1 MMMSF
6 HEMINTILFHRK
18 IILTLTVFSTLVVFL
33 YLFLVSPLT
42 YNAPVTILPP
52 SEQEQMGGLSSLI
65 SGGDFSS
72 LLMGSAAQ
80 GNSQLYIEI
89 LKSRSAAEYVVRKH
103 DLIEYFDASNVY
115 EACGK
120 LNKKVDIELSKE
132 GIITLSVNVSTGL
145 LPLVFSDI
153 SSTKKFAADLSNS
166 FVEALD
172 KINREKISY
181 KAKRARE
188 YIEQQLKLTRVS
200 LDSAEFKLMEFQKL
214 NKTISLPEQLQAAI
228 ESSAKLKS
236 EIIKTEVELGLLR
249 PNLREDNPTLIA
261 LSKKLYE
268 LRAEYNKFNVGTEDY
283 LVAFSDV
290 PELGLELAKLVRE
303 VKIQNEVYLLLQQQ
317 YYKEKIQEN
326 RDLPTIEV
334 LDEAIPPLKASAPR
348 MIFSSVLSGIF
359 IFLLISLYII
369 LKENKL
375 ILFKRENK
383 I

>member
-6 HEMINTILFHRK
+6 HEMINTVLFHRK

-33 YLFLVSPLT
+33 YLLLVSPIT

-72 LLMGSAAQ
+72 LLMGSVAQ

-103 DLIEYFDASNVY
+103 DLIEYFDANNVY

-132 GIITLSVNVSTGL
+132 GIITLSVNVSTGI
-145 LPLVFSDI
+145 LPLIFSDI
-153 SSTKKFAADLSNS
+153 SLTKKFAADLSNS

-188 YIEQQLKLTRVS
+188 YIEEQLKLTRIS

-283 LVAFSDV
+283 LVAFNDV

>member
-1 MMMSF
+1 MSF
-6 HEMINTILFHRK
+6 HEMINTILFQRK
-18 IILTLTVFSTLVVFL
+18 IILTLTVISTLVVFL

-72 LLMGSAAQ
+72 LLMGSVAQ

-103 DLIEYFDASNVY
+103 DLIDYFDANNVY

-120 LNKKVDIELSKE
+120 LNKKVEIELSKE
-132 GIITLSVNVSTGL
+132 GIITLSVNVSTSL
-145 LPLVFSDI
+145 LPMFLSDVD
-153 SSTKKFAADLSNS
+153 STKKFAADMSNS

-188 YIEQQLKLTRVS
+188 YIEQQLKLTMVT
-200 LDSAEFKLMEFQKL
+200 LDSAEYKLMEFQKL

-261 LSKKLYE
+261 LRKKLFE
-268 LRAEYNKFNVGTEDY
+268 LRVEYDKFNVGTEDY
-283 LVAFSDV
+283 LIAFNDV
-290 PELGLELAKLVRE
+290 PALGLELAKLVRE

-334 LDEAIPPLKASAPR
+334 LDEAIPPLKASSPR
-348 MIFSSVLSGIF
+348 IIYSSVLSGIF

-375 ILFKRENK
+375 VRFKRENK